1 MINLLSNFLDVNTTV
16 VERLLPV
23 FESSPLVQQ
32 FRGAAPPAFNAGSD
46 EFKLFDNDA
55 LNNLG
60 LTSSIFKTNALSSF
74 RILHIVFKKNRGWS
88 HKNSQFYRDLSFTCP
103 CNLFIATQPNIPNIL
118 ADNESIG
125 TIIVCQHFL
134 DG

>member
-46 EFKLFDNDA
+46 EFTLFGNDA

-60 LTSSIFKTNALSSF
+60 LTSFSFLPQMYLPVLESYILYSKKIGGGIIRTHSSIE
-74 RILHIVFKKNRGWS
+74 I
-88 HKNSQFYRDLSFTCP
+88 
-103 CNLFIATQPNIPNIL
+103 
-118 ADNESIG
+118 
-125 TIIVCQHFL
+125 
-134 DG
+134 